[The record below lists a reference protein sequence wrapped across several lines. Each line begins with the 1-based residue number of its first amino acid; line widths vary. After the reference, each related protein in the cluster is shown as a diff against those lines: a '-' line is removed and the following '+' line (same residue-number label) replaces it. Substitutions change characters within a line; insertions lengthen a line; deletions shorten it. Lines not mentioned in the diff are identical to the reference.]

1 MVWYQSSLHIFGCS
15 EYADVPQVERLK
27 LDPKEG
33 VIIDYGRKGYW
44 LYDLEKMIANIFTT
58 KVFVKLRS
66 LTRVAELAD

>member
-1 MVWYQSSLHIFGCS
+1 MVWYQSSLRIFGCS
-15 EYADVPQVERLK
+15 AYADVPKVERLK

-33 VIIDYGRKGYW
+33 VIIDYGQKGYW

-66 LTRVAELAD
+66 LTEVAELAD